1 MKSEIMWSPKK
12 SLMKSSAL
20 YEFSK
25 YLGFDLDSYEA
36 LHAWS
41 IKNKGSFWR
50 AIWDFTDVIG
60 DPGSINFISNPD
72 ALMTGAQF
80 FPEAKLNLAENLLKG
95 NDDFLAVVETDESG
109 NRKEFS
115 RGELKAMVAKAAE
128 GLRGLGVNPGD
139 RVAAILPN
147 RIEALVSLLAS
158 VSIGAIWTSCSPD
171 FGTKG
176 IIDRIGQTTPKVL
189 FTTST
194 YIYNSKEHDFSPRI
208 SEIVSSLKNLDAV
221 IIVDDANIN
230 KSEIDYSYILFQN
243 FGKKSKLKFTK
254 FPFSH
259 PSYILYTSGTT
270 GAPKAIVHSIGGTI
284 LQHFKEHKLHND
296 LKSNDRIMW
305 YTNIA
310 WMMYHW
316 VVSSL
321 GCNATLVLYDGVPIT
336 KKNNNFDGSLLWKV
350 ADKEKLTH
358 LGISPKY
365 ISTLEDINEK
375 PINKYNINSL
385 RWLLAAGSPV
395 APSQF
400 DWIYKNIKKDIG
412 FASISGGSEVLAC
425 FMLGSP
431 IHPVRRGE
439 LTVKGLGMSVE
450 IFNSKNK
457 SVIGVPGDLVCTEP
471 FPSMPI
477 TFWGKDG
484 DARYKKTYFEER
496 EEIWTHGDLAELK
509 PHGSGVIYG
518 RTDNTLNPGGVRI
531 GTAEIYNICE
541 LFKEIEDCLV
551 FGNQINNDEEI
562 ILCIK
567 ISKNNKLDNT
577 LSNIIRRK
585 IRENASPRHVPQKI
599 YEVTDIPYTMNGKRV
614 EGAAKWM
621 LAGKKVPNLSSIS
634 NPECL
639 KQYANLNNKKA
650 L

>member
-1 MKSEIMWSPKK
+1 
-12 SLMKSSAL
+12 MKSSAL

-25 YLGFDLDSYEA
+25 NLGFDLDSYEA

-95 NDDFLAVVETDESG
+95 NDDFLVVVETDESG

-115 RGELKAMVAKAAE
+115 RGELKVMVAKAAE

-243 FGKKSKLKFTK
+243 FGKKSKLKYTK
-254 FPFSH
+254 LPFSH

-484 DARYKKTYFEER
+484 DVRYKKTYFEER

-567 ISKNNKLDNT
+567 ISKNNKIDNT

>member
-1 MKSEIMWSPKK
+1 MASEIMWTPKK
-12 SLMKSSAL
+12 DFMESSAL
-20 YEFSK
+20 YKFSK
-25 YLGFDLDSYEA
+25 KLGFDSYAYED

-41 IKNKGSFWR
+41 IKNKGDFWK
-50 AIWDFTDVIG
+50 AVWDFTDVIG
-60 DPGSINFISNPD
+60 DSGSINFISNPD
-72 ALMTGAQF
+72 KLMTGAQF
-80 FPEAKLNLAENLLKG
+80 FPEARLNLAENLLRGKD
-95 NDDFLAVVETDESG
+95 NFLAVVEADESG
-109 NRKEFS
+109 NRKEFTL
-115 RGELKAMVAKAAE
+115 GKLKEMVSKAVE
-128 GLRGLGVNPGD
+128 GLREIGIQPGD

-147 RIEALVSLLAS
+147 RIESLVSLLAS
-158 VSIGAIWTSCSPD
+158 ASIGAIWTSCSPD

-176 IIDRIGQTTPKVL
+176 IIDRIGQTTPKAL

-194 YIYNSKEHDFSPRI
+194 YRYNAKEHDFSSRI
-208 SEIVSSLKNLDAV
+208 SEIVSSLEHLDSI
-221 IIVDDANIN
+221 IIVDDININ
-230 KSEIDYSYILFQN
+230 KLEINYNYTLFKD
-243 FGKKSKLKFTK
+243 FGKKSKLEFIQL
-254 FPFSH
+254 PFSH

-284 LQHFKEHKLHND
+284 LQHFKEHILHND
-296 LKSNDRIMW
+296 LRSNDRIMW

-321 GCNATLVLYDGVPIT
+321 GCNATLVLYDGVPII
-336 KKNNNFDGSLLWKV
+336 KKDNVFDGSLLWKV
-350 ADKEKLTH
+350 AEKEKLTH
-358 LGISPKY
+358 MGISPKY
-365 ISTLEDINEK
+365 MSTLEDIKEI
-375 PINKYNINSL
+375 PINKYNINNL
-385 RWLLAAGSPV
+385 RWLLVAGSPV

-400 DWIYKNIKKDIG
+400 DWVYKNIKKDIG

-431 IHPVRRGE
+431 LHPVRRGE

-450 IFNSKNK
+450 IFDSNNN

-484 DARYKKTYFEER
+484 DTRYKNTYFQER
-496 EEIWTHGDLAELK
+496 NEIWTHGDLAELK
-509 PHGSGVIYG
+509 PHGSAIIYG

-541 LFKEIEDCLV
+541 RFKEIEDCLV
-551 FGNQINNDEEI
+551 FGKKNNNDEEI

-567 ISKNNKLDNT
+567 LSKNSKLDNDF
-577 LSNIIRRK
+577 SKIIRNI
-585 IRENASPRHVPQKI
+585 IRENASPRHVPHKI

-614 EGAAKWM
+614 EGAARWV
-621 LAGKKVPNLSSIS
+621 LEGKDVPNLSSIS

-639 KQYANLNNKKA
+639 KQYSELNNKKA

>member
-1 MKSEIMWSPKK
+1 MTSEIIWSPNKNF
-12 SLMKSSAL
+12 MESSAL
-20 YEFSK
+20 YKFSK
-25 YLGFDLDSYEA
+25 NLGFDSDNYEE

-41 IKNKGSFWR
+41 VKNKGSFWK

-60 DPGSINFISNPD
+60 DPGPINFISNPD

-80 FPEAKLNLAENLLKG
+80 FPEAKLNLAENLLRGK
-95 NDDFLAVVETDESG
+95 DDFLAVVETDESG
-109 NRKEFS
+109 NRQEFLM
-115 RGELKAMVAKAAE
+115 GELKAMVAKASE
-128 GLRGLGVNPGD
+128 GLRGLGIKPGD

-147 RIEALVSLLAS
+147 RIEALISLLAS

-194 YIYNSKEHDFSPRI
+194 YIYNAKEHDFSSRV
-208 SEIVSSLKNLDAV
+208 SEIVSSLKNLVSV
-221 IIVDDANIN
+221 IIVDEVNIN
-230 KSEIDYSYILFQN
+230 KLEVDYNYTLFKD
-243 FGKKSKLKFTK
+243 FGEKSKLKFIK

-270 GAPKAIVHSIGGTI
+270 GAPKAIVHSTGGVI

-296 LKSNDRIMW
+296 LRFNDRIMW

-365 ISTLEDINEK
+365 ISTLEDINEN

-431 IHPVRRGE
+431 LHPVRRGE

-450 IFNSKNK
+450 IYNSKNE
-457 SVIGVPGDLVCTEP
+457 SVIGEPGDLVCTEP

-496 EEIWTHGDLAELK
+496 KEVWTHGDLAELK

-541 LFKEIEDCLV
+541 LFTEIEDCLV

-567 ISKNNKLDNT
+567 LSQNSKLDNK
-577 LSNIIRRK
+577 LSKIIRSK

-621 LAGKKVPNLSSIS
+621 LVGKEIPNLSSIS

-639 KQYANLNNKKA
+639 KQYADLNNKKA

>member
-1 MKSEIMWSPKK
+1 MV
-12 SLMKSSAL
+12 
-20 YEFSK
+20 SK
-25 YLGFDLDSYEA
+25 
-36 LHAWS
+36 
-41 IKNKGSFWR
+41 
-50 AIWDFTDVIG
+50 V
-60 DPGSINFISNPD
+60 
-72 ALMTGAQF
+72 
-80 FPEAKLNLAENLLKG
+80 
-95 NDDFLAVVETDESG
+95 
-109 NRKEFS
+109 
-115 RGELKAMVAKAAE
+115 AE
-128 GLRGLGVNPGD
+128 GLREIGIQPGD

-147 RIEALVSLLAS
+147 RIESLVSLLAS
-158 VSIGAIWTSCSPD
+158 ASIGAIWTSCSPD

-194 YIYNSKEHDFSPRI
+194 YRYNAKEHDFSSRI
-208 SEIVSSLKNLDAV
+208 SEIVSSLEHLDSI
-221 IIVDDANIN
+221 IIVDDININ
-230 KSEIDYSYILFQN
+230 KLEINYNYTLFKD
-243 FGKKSKLKFTK
+243 FGKKSKLEFIQL
-254 FPFSH
+254 PFSH

-284 LQHFKEHKLHND
+284 LQHFKEHILHND
-296 LKSNDRIMW
+296 LRSNDRIMW

-321 GCNATLVLYDGVPIT
+321 GCNATLVLYDGVPII
-336 KKNNNFDGSLLWKV
+336 KKDNVFDGSLLWKV
-350 ADKEKLTH
+350 AEKEKLTH
-358 LGISPKY
+358 MGISPKY
-365 ISTLEDINEK
+365 MSTLEDIKEI
-375 PINKYNINSL
+375 PINKYNINNL
-385 RWLLAAGSPV
+385 RWLLVAGSPV

-400 DWIYKNIKKDIG
+400 DWVYKNIKKDIG

-431 IHPVRRGE
+431 LHPVRRGE

-450 IFNSKNK
+450 IFDSNNN

-484 DARYKKTYFEER
+484 DARYKNTYFQDR
-496 EEIWTHGDLAELK
+496 NEIWTHGDLAELK
-509 PHGSGVIYG
+509 PHGSAIIYG

-541 LFKEIEDCLV
+541 RFKEIEDCLV
-551 FGNQINNDEEI
+551 FGKKNNNDEEI

-567 ISKNNKLDNT
+567 LSKNSKLDNDF
-577 LSNIIRRK
+577 SIIIRNI
-585 IRENASPRHVPQKI
+585 IRENASPRHVPHKI

-614 EGAAKWM
+614 EGVARWV
-621 LAGKKVPNLSSIS
+621 LEGKDVPNLSSIS

-639 KQYANLNNKKA
+639 KQYSELNNKKA

>member
-1 MKSEIMWSPKK
+1 MTSEIMWSPKK

-25 YLGFDLDSYEA
+25 NLGFDLDSYEA

-95 NDDFLAVVETDESG
+95 NDDFLVVVETDESG

-115 RGELKAMVAKAAE
+115 RGELKVMVAKAAE

-243 FGKKSKLKFTK
+243 FGKKSKLKYTK
-254 FPFSH
+254 LPFSH

-484 DARYKKTYFEER
+484 DVRYKKTYFEER

>member
-1 MKSEIMWSPKK
+1 MTSEIMWSPKK

-25 YLGFDLDSYEA
+25 NLGFDLDSYEA

-95 NDDFLAVVETDESG
+95 NDDFLVVVETDESG

-115 RGELKAMVAKAAE
+115 RGELKVMVAKAAE

-243 FGKKSKLKFTK
+243 FGKKSKLKYTK
-254 FPFSH
+254 LPFSH

-400 DWIYKNIKKDIG
+400 DWIYKNIKKEIG

-484 DARYKKTYFEER
+484 DVRYKKTYFEER

-567 ISKNNKLDNT
+567 ISKNNKIDNT

>member
-1 MKSEIMWSPKK
+1 MTSEIMWSPKK

-25 YLGFDLDSYEA
+25 NLGFDLDSYEA

-95 NDDFLAVVETDESG
+95 NDDFLVVVETDESG

-115 RGELKAMVAKAAE
+115 RGELKVMVAKAAE

-243 FGKKSKLKFTK
+243 FGKKSKLKYTK
-254 FPFSH
+254 LPFSH

-484 DARYKKTYFEER
+484 DVRYKKTYFEER

-567 ISKNNKLDNT
+567 ISKNNKIDNT

>member
-1 MKSEIMWSPKK
+1 MTSEIMWSPKK

-25 YLGFDLDSYEA
+25 NLGFDLDSYEA

-95 NDDFLAVVETDESG
+95 NDDFLVVVETDESG

-115 RGELKAMVAKAAE
+115 RGELKVMVAKAAE

-243 FGKKSKLKFTK
+243 FGKKSKLKYTK
-254 FPFSH
+254 LPFSH

-400 DWIYKNIKKDIG
+400 DWIYKNIKKEIG

-484 DARYKKTYFEER
+484 DVRYKKTYFEER

>member
-1 MKSEIMWSPKK
+1 MTSEIMWSPKK

-95 NDDFLAVVETDESG
+95 NDDFLVVVETDESG

-115 RGELKAMVAKAAE
+115 RGELKVMVAKAAE

-243 FGKKSKLKFTK
+243 FGKKSKLKFIK

>member
-1 MKSEIMWSPKK
+1 
-12 SLMKSSAL
+12 MKSSAL

-25 YLGFDLDSYEA
+25 NLGFDLDSYEA

-41 IKNKGSFWR
+41 IKNKGPFWK

-95 NDDFLAVVETDESG
+95 NDDFLVIVETDESG

-243 FGKKSKLKFTK
+243 FGKKSKLKFIK

-400 DWIYKNIKKDIG
+400 DWIYKNIKNDIG

>member
-25 YLGFDLDSYEA
+25 NLGFDLDSYEA

-41 IKNKGSFWR
+41 IKNKGPFWK

-95 NDDFLAVVETDESG
+95 NDDFLVVVETDESG

-243 FGKKSKLKFTK
+243 FGKKSKLKFIK

-400 DWIYKNIKKDIG
+400 DWIYKNIKNDIG

>member
-1 MKSEIMWSPKK
+1 MTSEIMWSPKK

-25 YLGFDLDSYEA
+25 NLGFDLDSYEA

-41 IKNKGSFWR
+41 IKNKGPFWR

-115 RGELKAMVAKAAE
+115 RGELKVMVAKAAE

-243 FGKKSKLKFTK
+243 FGKKSKLKYTK

>member
-1 MKSEIMWSPKK
+1 MTSEIIWTPK
-12 SLMKSSAL
+12 SNLAETSAL
-20 YEFSK
+20 YSFSK
-25 YLGFDLDSYEA
+25 GLGFDANSYEK

-41 IKNKGSFWR
+41 IKNKGDFWKT
-50 AIWDFTDVIG
+50 IWDFTEVIG
-60 DPGSINFISNPD
+60 EPGSINFISNPD

-80 FPEAKLNLAENLLKG
+80 FPEAKLNIAENLLRG
-95 NDDFLAVVETDESG
+95 DDDFIAVVETDESG
-109 NRKEFS
+109 NRQEFTM
-115 RGELKAMVAKAAE
+115 GILKQMVAKVAK
-128 GLRGLGVNPGD
+128 GLQQIGIKPGD

-147 RIEALVSLLAS
+147 RIESLVSLLAS
-158 VSIGAIWTSCSPD
+158 ASVGAIWTSCSPD

-189 FTTST
+189 FTTSS
-194 YIYNSKEHDFSPRI
+194 YRYNNKEHDFSSRI
-208 SEIVSSLKNLDAV
+208 SEIVNSLKHLDV
-221 IIVDDANIN
+221 IIIINDININ
-230 KSEIDYSYILFQN
+230 KSEIDYNYILFN
-243 FGKKSKLKFTK
+243 KFGKVSELEFIKL
-254 FPFSH
+254 PFSH

-296 LKSNDRIMW
+296 LRPNDKIMW

-321 GCNATLVLYDGVPIT
+321 GCNATLVLYDGVPII
-336 KKNNNFDGSLLWKV
+336 KKDNNLDGSLLWKV
-350 ADKEKLTH
+350 AEREKLSH
-358 LGISPKY
+358 MGISPKY
-365 ISTLEDINEK
+365 LSALEDIKEK
-375 PINKYNINSL
+375 PIDKYNIDNL

-400 DWIYKNIKKDIG
+400 DWIYKNIKTDIG

-431 IHPVRRGE
+431 LHPVRRGE

-450 IFNSKNK
+450 IFDSNNK
-457 SVIGVPGDLVCTEP
+457 SLIGIPGDLVCTEP

-484 DARYKKTYFEER
+484 DERYKKTYFEER
-496 EEIWTHGDLAELK
+496 KEIWTHGDLAELK
-509 PHGSGVIYG
+509 SHGSGIIYG

-541 LFKEIEDCLV
+541 TFNEIEDCLV
-551 FGNQINNDEEI
+551 FAEKTNNDEEI
-562 ILCIK
+562 ILCVK
-567 ISKNNKLDNT
+567 LKNNNSLDLNFSKKLRKT
-577 LSNIIRRK
+577 IRD
-585 IRENASPRHVPQKI
+585 NASPRHVPNKI
-599 YEVTDIPYTMNGKRV
+599 YEVQEIPYTMNGKKV
-614 EGAAKWM
+614 ESAARWV
-621 LAGKKVPNLSSIS
+621 LEGKDVPNIHSLS

-639 KQYANLNNKKA
+639 KEYSKLKEIEA

>member
-1 MKSEIMWSPKK
+1 MASEIMWTPKK
-12 SLMKSSAL
+12 DFMESSAL
-20 YEFSK
+20 YKFSK
-25 YLGFDLDSYEA
+25 NLGFDSYAYED

-41 IKNKGSFWR
+41 IKNKGDFWK
-50 AIWDFTDVIG
+50 AVWDFTDVIG
-60 DPGSINFISNPD
+60 DSGSINFISHPD
-72 ALMTGAQF
+72 KLMTGAQF
-80 FPEAKLNLAENLLKG
+80 FPEARLNLAENLLRGKD
-95 NDDFLAVVETDESG
+95 NFLAVVEADESG
-109 NRKEFS
+109 NRKEFTL
-115 RGELKAMVAKAAE
+115 GKLKEMVSKAVE
-128 GLRGLGVNPGD
+128 GLREIGIQSGD

-147 RIEALVSLLAS
+147 RIESLVSLLAS
-158 VSIGAIWTSCSPD
+158 ASIGAIWTSCSPD

-194 YIYNSKEHDFSPRI
+194 YRYNAKEHDFSSRI
-208 SEIVSSLKNLDAV
+208 SEIVSSLEHLDSI
-221 IIVDDANIN
+221 IIVDDININ
-230 KSEIDYSYILFQN
+230 KLEINYNYTLFKD
-243 FGKKSKLKFTK
+243 FGKKSKLEFIQL
-254 FPFSH
+254 PFSH

-284 LQHFKEHKLHND
+284 LQHFKEHILHND
-296 LKSNDRIMW
+296 LRSNDRIMW

-321 GCNATLVLYDGVPIT
+321 GCNATLVLYDGVPII
-336 KKNNNFDGSLLWKV
+336 KKDNVFDGSLLWKV
-350 ADKEKLTH
+350 AEKEKLTH
-358 LGISPKY
+358 MGISPKY
-365 ISTLEDINEK
+365 ISTLEDIKEI
-375 PINKYNINSL
+375 PINKYNINNL
-385 RWLLAAGSPV
+385 RWLLVAGSPV

-400 DWIYKNIKKDIG
+400 DWVYKNIKKDIG

-431 IHPVRRGE
+431 LHPVRRGE

-450 IFNSKNK
+450 IFDSNNN

-484 DARYKKTYFEER
+484 DARYKNTYFQDR
-496 EEIWTHGDLAELK
+496 NEIWTHGDLAELK
-509 PHGSGVIYG
+509 PHGSAIIYG

-541 LFKEIEDCLV
+541 RFKEIEDCLV
-551 FGNQINNDEEI
+551 FGKKNNNDEEI

-567 ISKNNKLDNT
+567 LSKNSKLDNDF
-577 LSNIIRRK
+577 SKIIRNI
-585 IRENASPRHVPQKI
+585 IRENASPRHVPHKI

-614 EGAAKWM
+614 EGVARWV
-621 LAGKKVPNLSSIS
+621 LEGKDVPNLSSIS

-639 KQYANLNNKKA
+639 KQYSELNNKKA